1 MTSSSPQRVPI
12 GQLLMARKAISQ
24 LELNAGLAHQNRWGG
39 KLGTILNKLGFIKES
54 TLNQVLSEIF
64 QMPVVS
70 LAQTEV
76 EMDALELVP
85 AAFAR
90 DHSVL
95 PLKLERAP
103 RKVLHLAV
111 SRPEDTASVDELKF
125 LSGIPQV
132 RTYLAG
138 ETELQGAISKCYSAA
153 PVPGKKIRLGGVE
166 LDTAHHPSKEM
177 VIERFSKEEL
187 IRAIDTRDQGV
198 AGTLEEMGILDILQI
213 LGAGGKTVAIHL
225 SGPLGNA
232 RIFLTDGHIVH
243 AETDHVQGPQAAYE
257 LVNWIAGTFTLKPH
271 PPEVQRTIFESNDA
285 LILEGLR
292 RADEREADDG
302 GISRLHF
309 YEPPTT
315 NVVVPPAPNPAPE
328 VAHGPSHPPAAGA
341 TAAVP
346 PPASAPADP
355 EMLSVDKQIRLLLRI
370 LVRKG
375 LLTETEAR
383 AILYG
388 KV

>member
-12 GQLLMARKAISQ
+12 GQMLMAKKAISQ
-24 LELNAGLAHQNRWGG
+24 LELNAGLAHQHRWGG
-39 KLGTILNKLGFIKES
+39 KLGTILNKLGFIKEA

-64 QMPVVS
+64 QMPVIN

-90 DHSVL
+90 DHVVL
-95 PLKLERAP
+95 PLKLDRTP
-103 RKVLHLAV
+103 RKVLHVAV
-111 SRPEDTASVDELKF
+111 ARPEDTASVDELKF

-132 RTYLAG
+132 RAYLAG

-153 PVPGKKIRLGGVE
+153 AVPGKKIRLGGVE
-166 LDTAHHPSKEM
+166 IDTRLHPTKEM

-198 AGTLEEMGILDILQI
+198 SGTLEEMGILDILQI
-213 LGAGGKTVAIHL
+213 LGAGGKTIAIHL
-225 SGPLGNA
+225 SGPLGNG
-232 RIFLTDGHIVH
+232 RIFLTDGQIVH
-243 AETDHVQGPQAAYE
+243 ADTDHVQGPRAVYE
-257 LVNWIAGTFTLKPH
+257 LVNWIAGTFTLRPP

-292 RADEREADDG
+292 QADERDADDEG
-302 GISRLHF
+302 MSRLHF

-315 NVVVPPAPNPAPE
+315 NVVAQP
-328 VAHGPSHPPAAGA
+328 AGA
-341 TAAVP
+341 ATQEGAASPSPQVRGAATPTAA
-346 PPASAPADP
+346 ATTSAGADP
-355 EMLSVDKQIRLLLRI
+355 ELLPVDKQVRLLLRI

>member
-1 MTSSSPQRVPI
+1 MTSSSPQRAQI
-12 GQLLMARKAISQ
+12 GQMLMARKAISQ
-24 LELNAGLAHQNRWGG
+24 LELNAGLAHQHRWGG
-39 KLGTILNKLGFIKES
+39 KLGTILNKLGFIKEA

-64 QMPVVS
+64 QMPVIH

-90 DHSVL
+90 DHVML

-103 RKVLHLAV
+103 RRVLHVAV
-111 SRPEDTASVDELKF
+111 ARPEDTPAVDELKF

-166 LDTAHHPSKEM
+166 LDSKLHSSQEM

-187 IRAIDTRDQGV
+187 IRAIDTREQGV
-198 AGTLEEMGILDILQI
+198 SGTLEEMGILDILQV
-213 LGAGGKTVAIHL
+213 LGAGDKTIAIHL
-225 SGPLGNA
+225 SGPLGNG
-232 RIFLTDGHIVH
+232 RIYLADGKIVH
-243 AETDHVQGPQAAYE
+243 AETDHVQGPRAIYE
-257 LVNWIAGTFTLKPH
+257 LVNWIAGTFTLRPH
-271 PPEVQRTIFESNDA
+271 PPEVPRTIFESNDA

-292 RADEREADDG
+292 QADEREADDG
-302 GISRLHF
+302 GVSRLHI

-315 NVVVPPAPNPAPE
+315 NVVGQAPDAPSPRE
-328 VAHGPSHPPAAGA
+328 PQPAAA
-341 TAAVP
+341 RPAAA
-346 PPASAPADP
+346 ASDP
-355 EMLSVDKQIRLLLRI
+355 EMLPVDKQVRLLLRI